1 MDDDRED
8 HEERLTLLEAGLD
21 RQRRE
26 TDAALDRLVADLRAL
41 RERVEVQLAALDA
54 KLRRV
59 ERW

>member
-54 KLRRV
+54 RLRRV

>member
-26 TDAALDRLVADLRAL
+26 TVAALDRLVADLRAL

-54 KLRRV
+54 RLRRV
-59 ERW
+59 ERG